1 MIRLSYTSLILSG
14 RGGSG
19 VEECGA
25 AGGEGASVVWRE
37 AVRLDGGEM
46 GCRAIA
52 GVSLP
57 VVLGVLLGKM
67 SHQMVAVDLCHN
79 GGGSYGGDPAVT
91 PYDRLVG
98 DLEVATEAVAIDE
111 EVLRAGLQ
119 PLDGSLH
126 GEEGGS
132 EDIQPVYLLDGGAA
146 DGDGDRFLPYGE
158 VVVLATMGCELLG
171 VGQSGEVKV
180 LREDHSSGHYRSG
193 KAAATY
199 LVDARFKAD
208 GLQSGGEVEG
218 TLCHLSGSGSPESG
232 SQSSGRRCMKS
243 LVWR

>member
-1 MIRLSYTSLILSG
+1 MIRLSHTSLILSG
-14 RGGSG
+14 RGGSA

-37 AVRLDGGEM
+37 TVRSDGSEM

-57 VVLGVLLGKM
+57 VVLGVFLSKSG
-67 SHQMVAVDLCHN
+67 HQMVSVDLCHN
-79 GGGSYGGDPAVT
+79 GGGSNGGDPAVT
-91 PYDRLVG
+91 PYDRLIG
-98 DLEVATEAVAIDE
+98 DLEVATEAVAVDE
-111 EVLRAGLQ
+111 EILWAGFQ

-132 EDIQPVYLLDGGAA
+132 EDIQPVNLLDGGAA
-146 DGDGDRFLPYGE
+146 DGDGNRLFPDGE

-193 KAAATY
+193 KAAATH
-199 LVDARFKAD
+199 LVDARLEPG
-208 GLQSGGEVEG
+208 GLQSGG
-218 TLCHLSGSGSPESG
+218 
-232 SQSSGRRCMKS
+232 
-243 LVWR
+243 

>member
-14 RGGSG
+14 RGGSA
-19 VEECGA
+19 VEECGT

-37 AVRLDGGEM
+37 TVRSDGSEMDRCAV
-46 GCRAIA
+46 A
-52 GVSLP
+52 GVPLP
-57 VVLGVLLGKM
+57 VVLGVLLSKSG
-67 SHQMVAVDLCHN
+67 HQPVAVDLCHN
-79 GGGSYGGDPAVT
+79 GGGSYGGDPAVS

-98 DLEVATEAVAIDE
+98 DLEVAAETVAIDE
-111 EVLRAGLQ
+111 EILWVGLQ
-119 PLDGSLH
+119 PLDSSLH

-132 EDIQPVYLLDGGAA
+132 EYIQPVDLLDGGDA
-146 DGDGDRFLPYGE
+146 DGDSDRFLPYGE

-180 LREDHSSGHYRSG
+180 LWEDHSSGHYRSG

-208 GLQSGGEVEG
+208 GLQSGG
-218 TLCHLSGSGSPESG
+218 
-232 SQSSGRRCMKS
+232 
-243 LVWR
+243 